1 MLPNATDCDN
11 NNYFMTNGE
20 FDVKKYNRFFAS
32 SRKIGI
38 VGVIE

>member
-1 MLPNATDCDN
+1 MLPNAIDCDN

-20 FDVKKYNRFFAS
+20 FDEIKYTRFFAL

-38 VGVIE
+38 VGVME